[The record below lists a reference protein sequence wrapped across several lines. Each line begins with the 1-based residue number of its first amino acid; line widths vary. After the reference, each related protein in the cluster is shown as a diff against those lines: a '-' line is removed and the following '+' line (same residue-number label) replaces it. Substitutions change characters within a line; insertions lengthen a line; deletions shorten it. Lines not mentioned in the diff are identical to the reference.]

1 MDLKIQKAVDLASAF
16 QKQRELQ
23 REKELE
29 DPRIKQKRV
38 FEERKLAGEADIEYK
53 DQMSKFKSQNLKRV
67 YRSKTPTNV
76 TNWILNTF
84 GQEGVTS
91 YERWRKKDNKQLEL
105 ERGEIGKELPKKVAA
120 AVEHTTS
127 LAGDPS
133 KQAEKPNP
141 LVQSYKDPKTG
152 KWTPVTQRGADD
164 PTAKFI
170 GSSYRNLHQN
180 KYDAYNKQQI
190 EELGIP
196 DDWAKSAAYFFATE
210 GKGVNRLSH
219 NDWMALQ
226 SGEISA
232 EELASGKRVQETD
245 VAGKI
250 KEIHKVEEGVSI
262 KNRWD
267 PESTHYKKLSP
278 KQREIV
284 QLGYVDPDKMVTT
297 KLNPETEI
305 KIPKNT
311 PTIEKAKTPKDVF
324 FNVARTGAKVAG
336 QSPNPLANIAG
347 DVIGAAMDTA
357 VFIANPKD
365 KDALADLT
373 LSGSQAIISVG
384 AGLIAL
390 LPVPGARPGAY
401 ALVKLGDN
409 IGKVEKIWN
418 MTREGRQIAK
428 NYKAGKNTKLEGGKS
443 KPNIVSKQSGQEIA
457 DIKKDFQFDTKLKN
471 LSKLRI

>member
-1 MDLKIQKAVDLASAF
+1 MSHLLGDKVLDTLENFRLS
-16 QKQRELQ
+16 QRRRADQ
-23 REKELE
+23 
-29 DPRIKQKRV
+29 
-38 FEERKLAGEADIEYK
+38 RKLAAQADLQYIKKIESAK
-53 DQMSKFKSQNLKRV
+53 VQNIKRNVRSDIPSNTKTWVIDNFGVEGLKKYNRWL
-67 YRSKTPTNV
+67 KKGNKE
-76 TNWILNTF
+76 LN
-84 GQEGVTS
+84 
-91 YERWRKKDNKQLEL
+91 L
-105 ERGEIGKELPKKVAA
+105 ERGEVGKELPRKIAA

-133 KQAEKPNP
+133 KQDLKPNP
-141 LVQSYKDPKTG
+141 LVDSYKDPETG
-152 KWTPVTQRGADD
+152 EYKPVTQRGADD

-180 KYDAYNKQQI
+180 KYDAYTKQQI

-196 DDWAKSAAYFFATE
+196 DNWAKSAAYFFATD
-210 GKGVNRLSH
+210 GKGVDKLSH

-232 EELASGKRVQETD
+232 EELASGKRVQDTD

-284 QLGYVDPDKMVTT
+284 ELGYVDPDKMVTT

-336 QSPNPLANIAG
+336 QSPNPFANIAG

-384 AGLIAL
+384 AGLVAL

-401 ALVKLGDN
+401 ALVQLGDN

-443 KPNIVSKQSGQEIA
+443 KPNVVSKQSGQEIA

-471 LSKLRI
+471 LSKLKI

>member
-1 MDLKIQKAVDLASAF
+1 MSHLIGDKVLDTLENFRLS
-16 QKQRELQ
+16 QRRRADQ
-23 REKELE
+23 
-29 DPRIKQKRV
+29 
-38 FEERKLAGEADIEYK
+38 RKLAAQADLQYIKKIESAK
-53 DQMSKFKSQNLKRV
+53 VQNIKRNVRSDVPSNTKTWVIDNFGVEGLKNYNRWL
-67 YRSKTPTNV
+67 KKGNKE
-76 TNWILNTF
+76 LN
-84 GQEGVTS
+84 
-91 YERWRKKDNKQLEL
+91 L
-105 ERGEIGKELPKKVAA
+105 ERGEVGKELPRKIAA

-133 KQAEKPNP
+133 KQDLKPNP
-141 LVQSYKDPKTG
+141 LVDSYKDPETG
-152 KWTPVTQRGADD
+152 EYKPVTQRGADD

-180 KYDAYNKQQI
+180 KYDAYTKQQI

-196 DDWAKSAAYFFATE
+196 DNWAKSAAYFFATD
-210 GKGVNRLSH
+210 GKGVDKLSH

-232 EELASGKRVQETD
+232 EELASGKRVQDTD

-284 QLGYVDPDKMVTT
+284 ELGYVDPDKMVTT

-336 QSPNPLANIAG
+336 QSPNPFANIAG

-357 VFIANPKD
+357 VYISNPKD

-384 AGLIAL
+384 AGLVAL

-401 ALVKLGDN
+401 ALVQLGDN

-443 KPNIVSKQSGQEIA
+443 KPNVVSKQSGQEISE
-457 DIKKDFQFDTKLKN
+457 IKKDFQFDTKLKN
-471 LSKLRI
+471 LSKLKI

>member
-1 MDLKIQKAVDLASAF
+1 MSLLQDAVSDKLKEFRL
-16 QKQRELQ
+16 R
-23 REKELE
+23 
-29 DPRIKQKRV
+29 QKRRAK
-38 FEERKLAGEADIEYK
+38 ERKLAGEADLQYIKKIESAK
-53 DQMSKFKSQNLKRV
+53 VQNIKRNVRSDVPSNTKTWVIDNFGVEGLKNYNRWL
-67 YRSKTPTNV
+67 KKGNKE
-76 TNWILNTF
+76 LN
-84 GQEGVTS
+84 
-91 YERWRKKDNKQLEL
+91 L
-105 ERGEIGKELPKKVAA
+105 ERGEVGKELPRKIAA

-133 KQAEKPNP
+133 KQDLKPNP
-141 LVQSYKDPKTG
+141 LVDSYKDPETG
-152 KWTPVTQRGADD
+152 EYKPVTQRGADD

-180 KYDAYNKQQI
+180 KYDAYTKQQI

-196 DDWAKSAAYFFATE
+196 DNWAKSAAYFFATD
-210 GKGVNRLSH
+210 GKGVDKLSH

-232 EELASGKRVQETD
+232 EELASGKRVQDTD

-284 QLGYVDPDKMVTT
+284 ELGYVDPDKMVTT

-336 QSPNPLANIAG
+336 QSPNPFANIAG

-357 VFIANPKD
+357 VYISNPKD

-384 AGLIAL
+384 AGLVAL

-401 ALVKLGDN
+401 ALVQLGDN

-443 KPNIVSKQSGQEIA
+443 KPNVVSKQSGQEISE
-457 DIKKDFQFDTKLKN
+457 IKKDFQFDTKLKN
-471 LSKLRI
+471 LSKLKI

>member
-1 MDLKIQKAVDLASAF
+1 MSHLIGDKVLDTLENFRLS
-16 QKQRELQ
+16 QRSRAAQ
-23 REKELE
+23 
-29 DPRIKQKRV
+29 
-38 FEERKLAGEADIEYK
+38 RKLAAQADLQYIKKIESAK
-53 DQMSKFKSQNLKRV
+53 VQNIKRNVRSEIPSNTKTWVIDNFGVEGLKNYSRWL
-67 YRSKTPTNV
+67 KKGNKE
-76 TNWILNTF
+76 LN
-84 GQEGVTS
+84 
-91 YERWRKKDNKQLEL
+91 L
-105 ERGEIGKELPKKVAA
+105 ERGEVGKELPRKIAA

-133 KQAEKPNP
+133 KQDLKPNP
-141 LVQSYKDPKTG
+141 LVDSYKDPETG
-152 KWTPVTQRGADD
+152 EYKPVTQRGADD

-180 KYDAYNKQQI
+180 KYDAYTKQQI
-190 EELGIP
+190 EELGVP
-196 DDWAKSAAYFFATE
+196 DNWAKSAAYFFATD
-210 GKGVNRLSH
+210 GKGVDKLSH

-232 EELASGKRVQETD
+232 EELASGKRVQDTD

-284 QLGYVDPDKMVTT
+284 ELGYVDPDKMVTT

-357 VFIANPKD
+357 IFIANPKD

-384 AGLIAL
+384 AGLVAL

-401 ALVKLGDN
+401 ALVQLGDN

-428 NYKAGKNTKLEGGKS
+428 NYKAGKNTKLKGGKS
-443 KPNIVSKQSGQEIA
+443 KPNVVSKQSGQEIA

-471 LSKLRI
+471 LSKLKI

>member
-1 MDLKIQKAVDLASAF
+1 MSHLIGDKVLDTLENFRLS
-16 QKQRELQ
+16 QRRRADQ
-23 REKELE
+23 
-29 DPRIKQKRV
+29 
-38 FEERKLAGEADIEYK
+38 RKLAAQADLQYIKKIESAK
-53 DQMSKFKSQNLKRV
+53 VQNIKRNVRSEIPSNTKTWVIDNFGVEGLKNYSRWL
-67 YRSKTPTNV
+67 KKGNKE
-76 TNWILNTF
+76 LN
-84 GQEGVTS
+84 
-91 YERWRKKDNKQLEL
+91 L
-105 ERGEIGKELPKKVAA
+105 ERGEVGKELPRKIAA

-133 KQAEKPNP
+133 KQDLKPNP
-141 LVQSYKDPKTG
+141 LVDSYKDPETG
-152 KWTPVTQRGADD
+152 EYKPVTQRGADD

-180 KYDAYNKQQI
+180 KYDAYTKQQI

-196 DDWAKSAAYFFATE
+196 DNWAKSAAYFFATD
-210 GKGVNRLSH
+210 GKGVDKLSH

-232 EELASGKRVQETD
+232 EELASGKRVQDTD

-284 QLGYVDPDKMVTT
+284 ELGYVDPDKMVTT

-357 VFIANPKD
+357 IFIANPKD

-384 AGLIAL
+384 AGLVAL

-401 ALVKLGDN
+401 ALVQLGDN

-428 NYKAGKNTKLEGGKS
+428 NYKAGKNTKLKGGKS
-443 KPNIVSKQSGQEIA
+443 KPNVVSKQSGQEIA

-471 LSKLRI
+471 LSKLKI

>member
-1 MDLKIQKAVDLASAF
+1 MSHLIGDKVLDTLENFRLS
-16 QKQRELQ
+16 QRRRADQ
-23 REKELE
+23 
-29 DPRIKQKRV
+29 
-38 FEERKLAGEADIEYK
+38 RKLAAQADLQYIKKIESAK
-53 DQMSKFKSQNLKRV
+53 VQNIKRNVRSEIPSNTKTWVIDNFGVEGLKNYSRWL
-67 YRSKTPTNV
+67 KKGNKE
-76 TNWILNTF
+76 LN
-84 GQEGVTS
+84 
-91 YERWRKKDNKQLEL
+91 L
-105 ERGEIGKELPKKVAA
+105 ERGEVGKELPRKIAA

-133 KQAEKPNP
+133 KQDLKPNP
-141 LVQSYKDPKTG
+141 LVDSYKDPETG
-152 KWTPVTQRGADD
+152 EYKPVTQRGADD

-180 KYDAYNKQQI
+180 KYDAYTKQQI

-196 DDWAKSAAYFFATE
+196 DNWAKSAAYFFATD
-210 GKGVNRLSH
+210 GKGVDKLSH

-232 EELASGKRVQETD
+232 EELASGKRVQDTD

-284 QLGYVDPDKMVTT
+284 ELGYVDPDKMVTT

-357 VFIANPKD
+357 IFIANPKD

-384 AGLIAL
+384 AGLVAL

-401 ALVKLGDN
+401 ALVQLGDN

-443 KPNIVSKQSGQEIA
+443 KPNVVSKQSGQEIA

-471 LSKLRI
+471 LSKLKI